1 MIQNFYSDAF
11 DFNKEYKFEPEL
23 LPEIT
28 TEDPIYYSLLEFDKP
43 VLAYDEALVISS
55 KLDIDVNSNTCR
67 LAFWGKLLNSN
78 SSLDKDYMDTFLPK
92 LKVFKTKER
101 SGTIQRFVNEQEV
114 VAADLFKKETNRQIF
129 LNMKVELSTS
139 EIGYIESLFGQ
150 TSKVKLRFP
159 EGLKPIT
166 IEKLKN
172 AKSNLDPVTV
182 KMSFK
187 KYIFDKNHKMIQ

>member
-1 MIQNFYSDAF
+1 MNL
-11 DFNKEYKFEPEL
+11 EYKFEPEL
-23 LPEIT
+23 SPEVT
-28 TEDPIYYSLLEFDKP
+28 TEDPIYYALLEFDKP
-43 VLAYDEALVISS
+43 VLAYDDALVIAS

-67 LAFWGKLLNSN
+67 LAFWGKLLINN
-78 SSLDKDYMDTFLPK
+78 SSLDKEYINTFLPK

-101 SGTIQRFVNEQEV
+101 SGTIQRYVNEQELI
-114 VAADLFKKETNRQIF
+114 AADLFKKETNRQIF

-159 EGLKPIT
+159 EGLLPT
-166 IEKLKN
+166 TVEKLKN
-172 AKSNLDPVTV
+172 FKSNLEPLTV

-187 KYIFDKNHKMIQ
+187 KYIFDKNHKMVQ